1 MLKRLAIT
9 ILATGSLC
17 GAYGL
22 YALCVTP
29 MVQREIPVVQQQV
42 KPSVVE
48 PGKRGQR
55 NEISTKHLPD
65 SKWAWDALYQFHDG
79 NRYIFTEKWER
90 KPETPS
96 NIPGANGTKGEIE
109 FTPFAMVVVNED
121 DPSEP
126 PYTLV
131 SRSAVLQFE
140 KGFESTNYNPGRIVG
155 GALKGV
161 YEIRGPQGLW
171 ARGRNFFFQENPP
184 RNPQFANAGD
194 ASPKAWSDDKVVFE
208 YDGHRGTGHGL
219 ELKLIPDSK
228 SNSRDK
234 PAIAGIH
241 TIRLRDH
248 VEMHL
253 LKAGNRP
260 GQPDERVQIN
270 SDGPFVFDIVS
281 NTVSFSEVVKVIRR
295 TLEGNDTLDSDM
307 LHIVFREVKK
317 IIEQPAEEA
326 DAAPPRKKKS
336 SKREFSRLLATGKR
350 VLLKSQHNNVN
361 ATMQELTYDGDKKQ
375 IVMKD
380 GHRVH
385 VRQKNNDFYCP
396 ELTINQDENNEIISI
411 LGRGVGF
418 MTSSDPDTHQFAYR
432 AEWQKQI
439 WKRPD
444 PKSDQDI
451 LEFQE
456 GARLLQYNKMGIEA
470 ELIRV
475 WLEEDKAPRTAK
487 TARGDDDAFGA
498 SRNMKIQRL
507 LARTNV
513 VFAANQPE
521 MSGSTKKLEVWF
533 EEGKI
538 PRIDETALTTPAPR
552 ERLVKLNYQR
562 PQKRQRRPSSRT
574 TLAGKAS
581 QPPHRLTSRSRG
593 RGQALASTE
602 DEISASALDAQASP
616 DRAAP
621 PQQLR
626 QPPANDQ
633 EPYLIDADR
642 IQIRVIREGEEHHVS
657 EVRTVGHVSIIQE
670 HINGDEPLTIDCHK
684 MTILNEDQTN
694 DHQKI
699 WIQGTPADEHTPEI
713 RAHLRDKGMHV
724 EGLEIFTNR
733 RENRIQV
740 GGAGLMQRPVANR
753 LDGQELQTPELLTV
767 WWNERMTFDGLHARF
782 YDNVRIVLEDSELT
796 CGQMDVELTNRISL
810 VERDGDP
817 RQVAEIR
824 KVICRDG
831 VRMDSKQFEGNL
843 LVGTHRGE
851 IFELA
856 MNQVTGEMT
865 SSGGGWMESWRRDNG
880 KGGALG
886 PGISASSNR
895 SVRSADVQEW
905 KYTKITFRGH
915 MTGNISSFSDS
926 NSAAMTKFH
935 DDVVVIYGPVKR
947 PTQVIDPDDLPEMG
961 GMLESDTL
969 RVRRLPAT
977 NQSTKPYIT
986 LLATGNARLDG
997 QKYWGRAD
1005 EVTYDGSIGQY
1016 TLRTAPKKGY
1026 AEFGVRERF
1035 QGKRS
1040 AGSKAQQFIVNELT
1054 GEGRI
1059 INGASI
1065 GGGY

>member
-1 MLKRLAIT
+1 M
-9 ILATGSLC
+9 
-17 GAYGL
+17 
-22 YALCVTP
+22 
-29 MVQREIPVVQQQV
+29 
-42 KPSVVE
+42 
-48 PGKRGQR
+48 
-55 NEISTKHLPD
+55 
-65 SKWAWDALYQFHDG
+65 
-79 NRYIFTEKWER
+79 
-90 KPETPS
+90 
-96 NIPGANGTKGEIE
+96 
-109 FTPFAMVVVNED
+109 
-121 DPSEP
+121 
-126 PYTLV
+126 
-131 SRSAVLQFE
+131 
-140 KGFESTNYNPGRIVG
+140 
-155 GALKGV
+155 KGV

-270 SDGPFVFDIVS
+270 SDGPFVFDMVS

-380 GHRVH
+380 GHQVH

-396 ELTINQDENNEIISI
+396 ELTINQDEHNEIISI

-533 EEGKI
+533 EEGK
-538 PRIDETALTTPAPR
+538 
-552 ERLVKLNYQR
+552 
-562 PQKRQRRPSSRT
+562 
-574 TLAGKAS
+574 
-581 QPPHRLTSRSRG
+581 
-593 RGQALASTE
+593 
-602 DEISASALDAQASP
+602 
-616 DRAAP
+616 
-621 PQQLR
+621 
-626 QPPANDQ
+626 
-633 EPYLIDADR
+633 
-642 IQIRVIREGEEHHVS
+642 
-657 EVRTVGHVSIIQE
+657 
-670 HINGDEPLTIDCHK
+670 
-684 MTILNEDQTN
+684 
-694 DHQKI
+694 
-699 WIQGTPADEHTPEI
+699 
-713 RAHLRDKGMHV
+713 
-724 EGLEIFTNR
+724 
-733 RENRIQV
+733 
-740 GGAGLMQRPVANR
+740 
-753 LDGQELQTPELLTV
+753 
-767 WWNERMTFDGLHARF
+767 
-782 YDNVRIVLEDSELT
+782 
-796 CGQMDVELTNRISL
+796 
-810 VERDGDP
+810 
-817 RQVAEIR
+817 
-824 KVICRDG
+824 
-831 VRMDSKQFEGNL
+831 
-843 LVGTHRGE
+843 
-851 IFELA
+851 
-856 MNQVTGEMT
+856 
-865 SSGGGWMESWRRDNG
+865 
-880 KGGALG
+880 
-886 PGISASSNR
+886 
-895 SVRSADVQEW
+895 
-905 KYTKITFRGH
+905 
-915 MTGNISSFSDS
+915 
-926 NSAAMTKFH
+926 
-935 DDVVVIYGPVKR
+935 
-947 PTQVIDPDDLPEMG
+947 
-961 GMLESDTL
+961 
-969 RVRRLPAT
+969 
-977 NQSTKPYIT
+977 TKP
-986 LLATGNARLDG
+986 R
-997 QKYWGRAD
+997 
-1005 EVTYDGSIGQY
+1005 
-1016 TLRTAPKKGY
+1016 
-1026 AEFGVRERF
+1026 
-1035 QGKRS
+1035 
-1040 AGSKAQQFIVNELT
+1040 
-1054 GEGRI
+1054 
-1059 INGASI
+1059 
-1065 GGGY
+1065 